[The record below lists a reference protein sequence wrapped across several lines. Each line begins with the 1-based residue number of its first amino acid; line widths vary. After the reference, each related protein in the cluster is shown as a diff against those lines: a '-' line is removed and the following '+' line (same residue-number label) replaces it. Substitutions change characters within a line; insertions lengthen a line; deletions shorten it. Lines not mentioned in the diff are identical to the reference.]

1 MRATWLLPA
10 VLLAL
15 IPASASAQAGD
26 ATKGRTVFTRCAI
39 CHSVDPGV
47 RKLGPSLSGVFGRK
61 AGQVSGF
68 AYSPAMKA
76 SNIVWNGRSIDSF
89 LTDPRKAVP
98 GNKMVFPGLTNAQD
112 RANLIAY
119 LSGAT
124 KPR

>member
-1 MRATWLLPA
+1 MRFTRFLPA

-15 IPASASAQAGD
+15 VPVSASAQPGD
-26 ATKGRTVFTRCAI
+26 ATKGRAVFARCAI

-68 AYSPAMKA
+68 AYSPAMKG
-76 SNIVWNGRSIDSF
+76 SSIVWSSRTIDAF
-89 LTDPRKAVP
+89 LADPRKAVP
-98 GNKMVFPGLTNAQD
+98 GNKMVFSGLTNAQD